1 MIELSFDEGGDLFA
15 RLIFFTTA
23 TNYFFFVFRIYHHFF
38 RHFGLFVLV
47 FYSLWRKSAF
57 FFFLPVLVSHLRFSV
72 NTVYFVLEVPFHGSF
87 YHGVSGSVHCLLSS
101 SMDERLFFELIFVF
115 VLFFITFHLSIG
127 SGICHLLRVRAS
139 SSKYGGLSVTGL
151 R

>member
-1 MIELSFDEGGDLFA
+1 MKGGDLFA

-47 FYSLWRKSAF
+47 FYSLRRKSAF
-57 FFFLPVLVSHLRFSV
+57 FLFFLPVLVSHLRFSV

-101 SMDERLFFELIFVF
+101 SMDERFCF
-115 VLFFITFHLSIG
+115 LS
-127 SGICHLLRVRAS
+127 
-139 SSKYGGLSVTGL
+139 
-151 R
+151 